1 MMRWLAWILGRGM
14 RRQALTRRA
23 LSVAAVLVL
32 LWLGGFAWFV
42 HRATRDEPPPPRAD
56 GIVVLTGGA
65 GRIRHGLRLL
75 SEHKADRLLVTGIGG
90 HAGLAALARHA
101 GVDPT
106 PLASQVTLGRGA
118 QSTHGNASEIAAW
131 ARENGLHS
139 LIVVTAFYHM
149 PRALAEIGTA
159 LPDVALYP
167 SPVTPSG
174 ADEDAAGPR
183 LLLEEYMK
191 YLATK
196 LGLSTLKP
204 AAPPLLATAH
214 LQNHE

>member
-1 MMRWLAWILGRGM
+1 MTWLDAVLGRGM
-14 RRQALTRRA
+14 RRRAVMRRV
-23 LSVAAVLVL
+23 LSVAAALVL

-42 HRATRDEPPPPRAD
+42 SRATRAEPAPPAAD

-75 SEHKADRLLVTGIGG
+75 SEHKADHLLVTGIGG

-101 GVDPT
+101 GIDPA
-106 PLASQVTLGRGA
+106 PLASQITLGRGA

-131 ARENGLHS
+131 AKANSFRS

-149 PRALAEIGTA
+149 PRALAEIGAA
-159 LPDVALYP
+159 LPGVALYP

-174 ADEDAAGPR
+174 SDEDTEGLR
-183 LLLEEYMK
+183 LLLEEYVK

-196 LGLSTLKP
+196 LGLSALKP
-204 AAPPLLATAH
+204 SAPPILATAH
-214 LQNHE
+214 LQHLK